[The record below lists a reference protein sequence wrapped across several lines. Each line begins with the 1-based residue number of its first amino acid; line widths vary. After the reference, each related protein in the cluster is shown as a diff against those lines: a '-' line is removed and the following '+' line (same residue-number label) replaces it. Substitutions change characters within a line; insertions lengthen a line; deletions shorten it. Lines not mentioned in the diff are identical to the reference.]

1 MRDLIEAHFKEAKES
16 NDPDIINS
24 LLIELGKNPSEEFL
38 RFIDYFIDNLEEE
51 IYKKIELNLIYAIGE
66 FGYLL
71 SLKENYLQF
80 LYQTYYKSD
89 RWIRNEIIQAIDKIS
104 KNTKL
109 NKDIHKLIGNALR
122 DDYNPIKINAL
133 KTILNIEISDLI
145 LDNLLFVLNSKDS
158 EVLEACRRTLE
169 IIPLASQRLFKTLD
183 NSENYKILK
192 LRGIRFLLMTLFQS
206 LIKLEDFRNFVENS
220 DWEIEYKEKYL
231 KELDTLERIL
241 IRNM

>member
-24 LLIELGKNPSEEFL
+24 LLIELGKNPSEEYL
-38 RFIDYFIDNLEEE
+38 RFIDYLMNNLEEE

-89 RWIRNEIIQAIDKIS
+89 RWIRNEIIQTIDKIS
-104 KNTKL
+104 KNAKL
-109 NKDIHKLIGNALR
+109 NNEIYKLIGNALR

-133 KTILNIEISDLI
+133 KTMMNIEISDLI
-145 LDNLLFVLNSKDS
+145 LYNLLFVLNSKDS

-169 IIPLASQRLFKTLD
+169 IIPLDSRKLFKTLD
-183 NSENYKILK
+183 NDGNYKILK
-192 LRGIRFLLMTLFQS
+192 LRGIRFLLLTFFQS
-206 LIKLEDFRNFVENS
+206 IIKLEDFRNSVENS
-220 DWEIEYKEKYL
+220 DWEIDYKEKYL

-241 IRNM
+241 IKNM